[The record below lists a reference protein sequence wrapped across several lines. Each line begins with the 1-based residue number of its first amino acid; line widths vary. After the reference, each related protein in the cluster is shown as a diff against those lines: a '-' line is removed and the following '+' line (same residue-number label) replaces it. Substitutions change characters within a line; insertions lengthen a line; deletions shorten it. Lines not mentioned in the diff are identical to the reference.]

1 MRCEPSLPEGGDE
14 QAAGAA
20 NESTSP
26 ESDSRAPSASIIV
39 PVFNERDTIA
49 RVIGQVHDAAMAAGI
64 DVEIVVVDDGSADG
78 TADIVRALGPG
89 FGVRLIQ
96 HATIHGKGAA
106 VKTGIAA
113 ACGRVAAIQ
122 DADLEYDPRDSMLAI
137 AMVLGGSA
145 PAVYGSRLRIARG
158 RGQMARMNYFAN
170 RALTRFG
177 NWALRTH
184 LTDLE
189 TGCKVWTRSLFSAD
203 AVTADRWGIDP
214 ELTGLIV
221 AHGAVI
227 TEIDVS
233 YTPRDA
239 AAGKKMRWDGFFHV
253 VAALIACRRRG
264 LRTPRSTAVRR

>member
-1 MRCEPSLPEGGDE
+1 LADAAPEP
-14 QAAGAA
+14 AALGAA
-20 NESTSP
+20 PAEFSGP
-26 ESDSRAPSASIIV
+26 RQPAASIIV
-39 PVFNERDTIA
+39 PAFNERDTIA
-49 RVIGQVHDAAMAAGI
+49 QVIGRVHDAATAAGI

-78 TADIVRALGPG
+78 TADIVRALEPG
-89 FGVRLIQ
+89 LGVRLIQ
-96 HATIHGKGAA
+96 HTTNHGKGAA

-113 ACGRVAAIQ
+113 ARGRVAAIQ
-122 DADLEYDPRDSMLAI
+122 DADLEYDPRDCMVAIGMILA
-137 AMVLGGSA
+137 GRA
-145 PAVYGSRLRIARG
+145 PAVYGSRLRIARD
-158 RGQMARMNYFAN
+158 RGQMARMNYLAN
-170 RALTRFG
+170 RLLTRFG

-189 TGCKVWTRSLFSAD
+189 TGCKVWTRDLFSAA

-227 TEIDVS
+227 AEIDVS

-264 LRTPRSTAVRR
+264 LRTPRATSARR